1 MDLKSLMP
9 FGRRDVAGGEDPFTA
24 VRREMDRLF
33 DEMSRGFGLPRS
45 VWGGEGGGAS
55 LRLDVKE
62 TDKAIEV
69 HAELPGV
76 DEKDVQLE
84 LADNVLTIKG
94 EKRSEHGAGDGQRW
108 HESRHGSFERAF
120 RLGEPLDAERISAE
134 LKNGVL
140 TVTMPKAEEAKPR
153 RIEVKPATAAIASA
167 PQASGGAGVAS
178 AGSTSS
184 ESA

>member
-1 MDLKSLMP
+1 MDLRSLVP

-33 DEMSRGFGLPRS
+33 DEMSRNFGLPRGI
-45 VWGGEGGGAS
+45 WGGEGGGAS

-62 TDKAIEV
+62 TDQAIEV

-94 EKRSEHGAGDGQRW
+94 EKRQDKQEQDKGYYLV
-108 HESRHGSFERAF
+108 ERAYGAF
-120 RLGEPLDAERISAE
+120 LRRVPLPVEVDEDKVEARF
-134 LKNGVL
+134 KNGVL
-140 TVTMPKAEEAKPR
+140 TVTLPKSPTVEAKTR
-153 RIEVKPATAAIASA
+153 KIEIKSA
-167 PQASGGAGVAS
+167 
-178 AGSTSS
+178 
-184 ESA
+184 